1 MQAETDLGSVTIQTC
16 FKLQEENVCNRVGTQ
31 RDRTLRG
38 GVGLG
43 EGSLI
48 TVDLSGVF
56 RT

>member
-1 MQAETDLGSVTIQTC
+1 MQAETELGSVTIQTC